1 MARST
6 SAAATAPGSPAAEEL
21 LAGTLLRALT
31 THRDA
36 RGTITEFYRREWNT
50 GPQPVQWTVTSSDSG
65 VLRGVH
71 VHLRHHDHLA
81 VLHGHCTVGLRDLR
95 AGSPSAERALR
106 FELRDDQAL
115 LLTIPPGVAHG
126 FYFHVP
132 TLYVLGLTAYYDVD
146 DELGCHWRDPAL
158 GIDWPVNEARLS
170 DRDAAM
176 PPLQALMARIP
187 PWTPA

>member
-1 MARST
+1 L
-6 SAAATAPGSPAAEEL
+6 AAATASGPPAAEEP
-21 LAGTLLRALT
+21 LAGTRLLPLT

-36 RGTITEFYRREWNT
+36 RGTITEFYRSEWEA
-50 GPQPVQWTVTSSDSG
+50 GPYPVQWTMTSTASG

-71 VHLRHHDHLA
+71 VHLRHHDHFV

-95 AGSPSAERALR
+95 AGSPSAARALR
-106 FELRDDQAL
+106 FELDDDQPVL
-115 LLTIPPGVAHG
+115 LNIPPGVAHG

-132 TLYVLGLTAYYDVD
+132 TLYALGISAYYDPE

-158 GIDWPVNEARLS
+158 GIDWPVIEARLS
-170 DRDAAM
+170 DRDAAL
-176 PPLQALMARIP
+176 PALADLVPRIP